1 MHHRE
6 HDAVGWARGWCAAGV
21 AAMAGVQTGGATEV
35 ICCRMATHSMR
46 NYSPA
51 VAFCITSPAEKAV
64 ERNSRRWATV
74 YPRFLTSRA
83 CAFTARRYAGLF
95 AMAFD
100 ILLLSPV
107 IKRPRGCS
115 RS

>member
-6 HDAVGWARGWCAAGV
+6 HDAVGWARGWGAAAV
-21 AAMAGVQTGGATEV
+21 AAMAGAQTGGATEV

-83 CAFTARRYAGLF
+83 CAFTARRIRRMFVMG
-95 AMAFD
+95 FD
-100 ILLLSPV
+100 NLLMSAADN
-107 IKRPRGCS
+107 RTQR
-115 RS
+115 